1 MGLPNKTNA
10 GDAFVSGSMEL
21 RYISKAL
28 WNLSTSKDPDA
39 SMLSISI
46 LLTVLTANS
55 ALQLA
60 CGFATDDILCLTPQA
75 FKNSLVFPAVN
86 YGPPSE
92 VNSSGMPNVTKVSR
106 RRLTRPSA
114 PDSDRY
120 TIGQFEY
127 LSTMTTYSL
136 LL

>member
-1 MGLPNKTNA
+1 MGIASRMGLPNKTNA

-39 SMLSISI
+39 LMLSISI

-60 CGFATDDILCLTPQA
+60 CGFATDDIRCLTPQA

-86 YGPPSE
+86 CGLLSE
-92 VNSSGMPNVTKVSR
+92 CQMLRMSHAGV
-106 RRLTRPSA
+106 
-114 PDSDRY
+114 
-120 TIGQFEY
+120 
-127 LSTMTTYSL
+127 
-136 LL
+136 